1 MHAPRRKAFNSV
13 NAVSLARWIVIT
25 ASLAMTG
32 LIYVYLTLQLHD
44 LGDRKKGLENEL
56 TNLRAQND
64 VARVQIEALT
74 SRSAMQRRLKEGYLT
89 MIPISERDIVRLN
102 AAARPLG
109 EDAVQPVANKRAGR

>member
-13 NAVSLARWIVIT
+13 NAISLARWIVIT

-64 VARVQIEALT
+64 VAKVQIEALT
-74 SRSAMQRRLKEGYLT
+74 SRSAMQRRLKEGYLR
-89 MIPISERDIVRLN
+89 MISIAERDIVRLN

>member
-13 NAVSLARWIVIT
+13 NAVSLARWIAIT

-44 LGDRKKGLENEL
+44 LGDRKKALENEL
-56 TNLRAQND
+56 TSLRAQNE
-64 VARVQIEALT
+64 VASVQIAALT
-74 SRSAMQRRLKEGYLT
+74 SRSAMQRRLKEGYLK
-89 MIPISERDIVRLN
+89 MIPISEHNIVRLS
-102 AAARPLG
+102 APPRPPG

>member
-13 NAVSLARWIVIT
+13 NAASLARWIVIT

-56 TNLRAQND
+56 TSLRAQND
-64 VARVQIEALT
+64 VAKVQIEALT
-74 SRSAMQRRLKEGYLT
+74 SRSAMQRRLKEGYLK
-89 MIPISERDIVRLN
+89 MISISERDIVRLN
-102 AAARPLG
+102 AAAHPPG
-109 EDAVQPVANKRAGR
+109 ADAVQPVANKRAGR

>member
-13 NAVSLARWIVIT
+13 NAISLARWIVIT

-74 SRSAMQRRLKEGYLT
+74 SRSAMQRRLKEGYLK
-89 MIPISERDIVRLN
+89 MISISERDIVRLN

>member
-56 TNLRAQND
+56 TSLRAQND

-74 SRSAMQRRLKEGYLT
+74 SRSAMQRRLKEGYLK
-89 MIPISERDIVRLN
+89 MVSILERDIVRLN
-102 AAARPLG
+102 STSRPLG
-109 EDAVQPVANKRAGR
+109 EDAVQPVVNKRAGR

>member
-25 ASLAMTG
+25 ASLALTG

-44 LGDRKKGLENEL
+44 LGDGKKRLENEL
-56 TNLRAQND
+56 TSLRAQND

-74 SRSAMQRRLKEGYLT
+74 SRSAMQHQLKKGYLK
-89 MIPISERDIVRLN
+89 MVSILERDIVRLN
-102 AAARPLG
+102 GAARPLG
-109 EDAVQPVANKRAGR
+109 EDAVQPVVNKRAGR

>member
-56 TNLRAQND
+56 TSLRAQND
-64 VARVQIEALT
+64 VAKVQIEALT
-74 SRSAMQRRLKEGYLT
+74 SRSAMQRRLKEGYLR
-89 MIPISERDIVRLN
+89 MISISERDIVRLN
-102 AAARPLG
+102 AATRPPG
-109 EDAVQPVANKRAGR
+109 AEAVQPVANKRAGR